1 MVKTITRWLNP
12 WAFPMNPRKQTAAV
26 GLILS
31 QIPAHHTGDENTG
44 RLARLLP
51 SFNTS
56 AARGSVFL
64 LNRMQMVPSQQIV
77 AIHCMYIDICI
88 YTVSKYC
95 IIYITNIY
103 IYISR
108 VLSRVGQTSKLKR
121 LVEWH
126 ENTPQSILEPACTRA
141 LGLAG

>member
-1 MVKTITRWLNP
+1 
-12 WAFPMNPRKQTAAV
+12 MNPRKQTAAV

-31 QIPAHHTGDENTG
+31 QIRAHHTGDENTG

-103 IYISR
+103 IYIKSTVKSR
-108 VLSRVGQTSKLKR
+108 VDLKVKAASRV
-121 LVEWH
+121 
-126 ENTPQSILEPACTRA
+126 A
-141 LGLAG
+141 